1 MTTHALTLNET
12 LEQTR
17 LIHREARLTL
27 VIAALDDRVRE
38 LDRHDKRT
46 PEPLLVALH
55 EFREELATV
64 RARRRGVGVIRA

>member
-1 MTTHALTLNET
+1 MTTHPLTLNDR

-27 VIAALDDRVRE
+27 VVAALDDRVRE
-38 LDRHDKRT
+38 LERHENRT
-46 PEPLLVALH
+46 PEPLLAALH

-64 RARRRGVGVIRA
+64 RARRRGV